1 MPVPVLLA
9 IGIAGILL
17 LLLLIVR
24 FKVNAFLALLI
35 TSVLVGLAAGIP
47 LATIPATEDTP
58 ERLGI
63 IPAIIAGMGGTLGS
77 VAILVALGS
86 MLGRIIELSG
96 GASSLAG
103 RFTKLLGPRRVS
115 GALTAAALVLAIP
128 VFFDVGFIILVPI
141 VYGFSRAA
149 GLDPVKFG
157 LPIAGIMLA
166 VHVAVPPHPG
176 IVGGAAL
183 LGADIG
189 MLTLLGIAIAIPL
202 GVLSHFVSK
211 WMNRKDYPMLA
222 ATRAMFESSGRAGA
236 ASAAA
241 GSASGAA
248 GSAPRDSGTAPI
260 ASGAGTADIVGGSI
274 ADVSSGSSDVDI
286 SAGTTRTDTDAET
299 PAPPSAA
306 MILTLIITP
315 LVMIGLGTTGATVLP
330 AGNPARDILGFVGAP
345 VFALLVTVLL
355 AGFFLG
361 IRRGWSSEH
370 MSDVFDSAL
379 PPAAVVILVTGAGG
393 AFARILTESGI
404 GRALADTLL
413 GTGLPI
419 ILLAFLVSLALR
431 AAQGSATVAILTT
444 AGLLTEAVTSGGFS
458 PMQIVVIALAIA
470 FGALGLSHVND
481 SGFWV
486 VTRYLGLSV
495 ADGLRTWTVLTTILG
510 VAGFLLTAVVWLLVG
525 GAAA

>member
-1 MPVPVLLA
+1 MSVPVLLA
-9 IGIAGILL
+9 IGVGGILL

-35 TSVLVGLAAGIP
+35 TSILVGLAAGIP
-47 LATIPATEDTP
+47 LATIPASEDAP

-63 IPAIIAGMGGTLGS
+63 IPAIVAGMGGTLGS

-141 VYGFSRAA
+141 IYGFSHAA

-183 LGADIG
+183 LGADVG
-189 MLTLLGIAIAIPL
+189 TLTLLGIAIALPL
-202 GVLSHFVSK
+202 GVLAHFVSK
-211 WMNRKDYPMLA
+211 WLNRKDFTMLA
-222 ATRAMFESSGRAGA
+222 STKVMFEDFGGGDDTGT
-236 ASAAA
+236 
-241 GSASGAA
+241 GSNGI
-248 GSAPRDSGTAPI
+248 G
-260 ASGAGTADIVGGSI
+260 V
-274 ADVSSGSSDVDI
+274 
-286 SAGTTRTDTDAET
+286 GTTMTGTMTRTE
-299 PAPPSAA
+299 APPSAG
-306 MILTLIITP
+306 MILTLILTP
-315 LVMIGLGTTGATVLP
+315 LVMIALGTTSAAVLP
-330 AGNPARDILGFVGAP
+330 AGSPARDILGFIGAP
-345 VFALLVTVLL
+345 IFALLVTVLL
-355 AGFFLG
+355 AAFFLG
-361 IRRGWSSEH
+361 VRRGWSGAH
-370 MSDVFDSAL
+370 ISDVFESAL
-379 PPAAVVILVTGAGG
+379 PPAAIVILVTGAGG

-419 ILLAFLVSLALR
+419 IVLAFLVSLALR

-444 AGLLTEAVTSGGFS
+444 AGLLAEAVTAGGYS
-458 PMQIVVIALAIA
+458 PMQVVVIALSIA

-486 VTRYLGLSV
+486 VTRYLGLNV
-495 ADGLRTWTVLTTILG
+495 ADGLRSWTVLTTVLG
-510 VAGFLLTAVVWLLVG
+510 VAGFALTSVVWLLVG
-525 GAAA
+525 GATA

>member
-1 MPVPVLLA
+1 MSVPILLA
-9 IGIAGILL
+9 IGVGGILL

-47 LATIPATEDTP
+47 LATVPATDDAP

-96 GASSLAG
+96 GASSLSN
-103 RFTKLLGPRRVS
+103 RFTRLLGPRRVS

-141 VYGFSRAA
+141 IYGFSHAA
-149 GLDPVKFG
+149 GLNPVKFG
-157 LPIAGIMLA
+157 LPIAGVMLA

-176 IVGGAAL
+176 VVGGAAL

-211 WMNRKDYPMLA
+211 WLNRKDYPMLA
-222 ATRAMFESSGRAGA
+222 STKVMFEDFGG
-236 ASAAA
+236 
-241 GSASGAA
+241 GNDTG
-248 GSAPRDSGTAPI
+248 
-260 ASGAGTADIVGGSI
+260 VGG
-274 ADVSSGSSDVDI
+274 VGP
-286 SAGTTRTDTDAET
+286 GTTMTGTVTRTE
-299 PAPPSAA
+299 APPSAA
-306 MILTLIITP
+306 MILTLILTP

-330 AGNPARDILGFVGAP
+330 AGSLARDILGFIGAP
-345 VFALLVTVLL
+345 IFALLVTVIL
-355 AGFFLG
+355 AGYFLG
-361 IRRGWSSEH
+361 IRRGWSGAH
-370 MSDVFDSAL
+370 ISDVFESAL
-379 PPAAVVILVTGAGG
+379 PPAAIVILVTGAGG

-413 GTGLPI
+413 ATGLPI
-419 ILLAFLVSLALR
+419 ILLAFLVALALR

-444 AGLLTEAVTSGGFS
+444 AGLLTEAVLSGGYS
-458 PMQIVVIALAIA
+458 PIQIVVITLAIA
-470 FGALGLSHVND
+470 FGSLGLSHVND

-486 VTRYLGLSV
+486 VTRYLGLNV
-495 ADGLRTWTVLTTILG
+495 GDGLRTWTVLTTILG
-510 VAGFLLTAVVWLLVG
+510 LAGFVLTFAVWLLVG
-525 GAAA
+525 GASA